1 MAAADI
7 ADSQFESSV
16 VIQHIVQLHIYD
28 VNGSELGH
36 CGRIFV
42 HPLASARGHLPSAG
56 LEML

>member
-36 CGRIFV
+36 CGHIFV
-42 HPLASARGHLPSAG
+42 HPPSQCKRPSP
-56 LEML
+56 